1 MGQKIRPTGFRT
13 GIMVDWLSHW
23 YANKQDFSDLL
34 VEDTKIRK
42 FVKKR
47 YGGSGISKIR
57 IQRTREKVTV
67 FIHSAR
73 VGMIIGKKGQEVDK
87 LTKDLEDL
95 TGRHIEVKTMEVN
108 RPEVDPQLVAEDI
121 AEQLQKRASFRR
133 TMKRAIDTTMEA
145 GAKGVRI
152 QMAGR
157 LGGAEMARTESSM
170 AGSIPLST
178 LRAKV
183 EFGFAEAK
191 TAQGHIGIKVWINN
205 GDYLD
210 AEETPEVDAQLVA
223 EDIAEQLQ
231 KRASFRRT
239 LKRAIDTTMEAG
251 AKGVRIQLSGRLGG
265 AEMART
271 ESNMAGSIP
280 LSTLRARIDYGFAEA
295 KTAQGHI
302 GIKVWINNGDYMVAE
317 DNPENLPPRGL
328 RCGRRAGASALSLFS
343 SGVR

>member
-13 GIMVDWLSHW
+13 GIMVDWMSHW

-34 VEDTKIRK
+34 VEDVKIRK

-47 YGGSGISKIR
+47 YGSSGISKIR

-87 LTKDLEDL
+87 LTKDLENL

-108 RPEVDPQLVAEDI
+108 RPERDPQLVAEDI

-145 GAKGVRI
+145 GAKGIRI

-205 GDYLD
+205 GDYLNPDD
-210 AEETPEVDAQLVA
+210 APETAPPPG
-223 EDIAEQLQ
+223 
-231 KRASFRRT
+231 RGRGRGPRR
-239 LKRAIDTTMEAG
+239 G
-251 AKGVRIQLSGRLGG
+251 
-265 AEMART
+265 
-271 ESNMAGSIP
+271 
-280 LSTLRARIDYGFAEA
+280 
-295 KTAQGHI
+295 
-302 GIKVWINNGDYMVAE
+302 
-317 DNPENLPPRGL
+317 
-328 RCGRRAGASALSLFS
+328 
-343 SGVR
+343 

>member
-1 MGQKIRPTGFRT
+1 MGQKVRPTSFRT

-23 YANKQDFSDLL
+23 YANKKDFSDLL
-34 VEDTKIRK
+34 VEDVKIRK

-87 LTKDLEDL
+87 LTKDLENL

-108 RPEVDPQLVAEDI
+108 RPERDPQLVAEDI
-121 AEQLQKRASFRR
+121 AEQLKKRSSFRR
-133 TMKRAIDTTMEA
+133 TMKRAMDTTMEA

-183 EFGFAEAK
+183 EYGFAEAH
-191 TAQGHIGIKVWINN
+191 TAQGNIGIKVWINN
-205 GDYLD
+205 GDYLNPEE
-210 AEETPEVDAQLVA
+210 ASETPPPP
-223 EDIAEQLQ
+223 
-231 KRASFRRT
+231 
-239 LKRAIDTTMEAG
+239 
-251 AKGVRIQLSGRLGG
+251 SGRG
-265 AEMART
+265 
-271 ESNMAGSIP
+271 
-280 LSTLRARIDYGFAEA
+280 
-295 KTAQGHI
+295 
-302 GIKVWINNGDYMVAE
+302 
-317 DNPENLPPRGL
+317 RG
-328 RCGRRAGASALSLFS
+328 RGQRRG
-343 SGVR
+343 

>member
-34 VEDTKIRK
+34 VEDVKIRK
-42 FVKKR
+42 YVKKR
-47 YGGSGISKIR
+47 YGSSGISKIR

-87 LTKDLEDL
+87 LTKDLENL
-95 TGRHIEVKTMEVN
+95 IGRHVEVKTMEVN
-108 RPEVDPQLVAEDI
+108 RPERDPQLVAEDI

-183 EFGFAEAK
+183 EYGFAEAK
-191 TAQGHIGIKVWINN
+191 TAQGNIGIKVWINN
-205 GDYLD
+205 GDYLNPEE
-210 AEETPEVDAQLVA
+210 ASETPPPPPG
-223 EDIAEQLQ
+223 
-231 KRASFRRT
+231 RGRGRGPRR
-239 LKRAIDTTMEAG
+239 G
-251 AKGVRIQLSGRLGG
+251 
-265 AEMART
+265 
-271 ESNMAGSIP
+271 
-280 LSTLRARIDYGFAEA
+280 
-295 KTAQGHI
+295 
-302 GIKVWINNGDYMVAE
+302 
-317 DNPENLPPRGL
+317 
-328 RCGRRAGASALSLFS
+328 
-343 SGVR
+343 